1 MQCSTVDMLRQVY
14 TCNLNDIHLPEKK
27 KQEFS
32 LSIECIHL
40 ISHFEGESAE
50 SFVGEVAA
58 GQLDLLHSPDP
69 LTQHAQG
76 VVVQSAVLCPNL

>member
-1 MQCSTVDMLRQVY
+1 MLRQVY
-14 TCNLNDIHLPEKK
+14 TCNVNDIHLPEK

-32 LSIECIHL
+32 LSIECIYL
-40 ISHFEGESAE
+40 ISHLEGESAE

-58 GQLDLLHSPDP
+58 GELDLLHSPDP

-76 VVVQSAVLCPNL
+76 VVVQSAVLSKGMGMKIKS